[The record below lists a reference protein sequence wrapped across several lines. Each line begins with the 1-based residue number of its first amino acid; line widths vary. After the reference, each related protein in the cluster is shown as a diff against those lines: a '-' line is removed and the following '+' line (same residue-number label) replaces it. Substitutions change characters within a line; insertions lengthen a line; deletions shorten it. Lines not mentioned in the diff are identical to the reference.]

1 MPTQNS
7 ALAQT
12 FQKQQAA
19 QKGNPQ
25 EAKEAM
31 QALLQKPEV
40 QAMLTRLRNKW
51 NEPYW
56 CSSCHQQKQPEI
68 QSAKPK
74 ILKNKAMPRF
84 RLPETE

>member
-1 MPTQNS
+1 MLLQHS

-40 QAMLTRLRNKW
+40 QAMLIRLRD
-51 NEPYW
+51 
-56 CSSCHQQKQPEI
+56 
-68 QSAKPK
+68 
-74 ILKNKAMPRF
+74 R
-84 RLPETE
+84 

>member
-31 QALLQKPEV
+31 QALLRNPEV
-40 QAMLTRLRNKW
+40 QAMLIRLRNK
-51 NEPYW
+51 
-56 CSSCHQQKQPEI
+56 
-68 QSAKPK
+68 
-74 ILKNKAMPRF
+74 
-84 RLPETE
+84 